1 MQQLLSW
8 DSITQNEVIVLKDTC
23 TPTLVRA
30 VTTITKATEQQNNL
44 GVQQVNGKTWEIHRM
59 QYGLPITKKKVLF
72 FFFGF

>member
-30 VTTITKATEQQNNL
+30 VTTITKATEQPWCPTGEWKNL
-44 GVQQVNGKTWEIHRM
+44 GDTQNAVWFTHNEEKS
-59 QYGLPITKKKVLF
+59 PF